1 MEWIVLGIVVLL
13 VLWVF
18 ATYNGLV
25 TKRNRIDNAWSQVE
39 VQTKRRYDLIPNL
52 VETVKGYA
60 SHESATFE
68 RVVQARNAAQSA
80 QTPGEQAQAEN
91 LLTGA
96 LRQLFAVAEA
106 YPQLRA
112 SENFQQLQAQLS
124 DTENKIAVSRQIYN
138 DAVLTFNNAVQVA
151 PGNIIAGIFNF
162 KVREFFDAPEAV
174 AEPPKVQF

>member
-1 MEWIVLGIVVLL
+1 MEWIILGIVVLL

-25 TKRNRIDNAWSQVE
+25 TKRNRIDNAWGQVE

-68 RVVQARNAAQSA
+68 RVVQARSAAQSA
-80 QTPGEQAQAEN
+80 QTPGQQAQAEN

-106 YPQLRA
+106 YPVLRA

-162 KVREFFDAPEAV
+162 NAREFFDAPEAA